1 MPDPGKK
8 KPAKKD
14 ILIPVMGATGAG
26 KSTFINTL
34 LGEEEMQVGRGLQS
48 CTIELAFG
56 SIEKIEGH
64 PLLQG
69 YRIVLIDTPG
79 FDDTYK
85 TDFVIL
91 SKIATWLKNSYKKG
105 AKLGG
110 VIYLHDISAARFTGT
125 ARRNLQ
131 MFRSLCGEDVLDN
144 IVLGTTKWALNVP
157 DSDLRHSQLTADY
170 WEPLLAK
177 GATAF
182 RIEDTYESAW
192 RVIERII
199 SPSAQK
205 TLNDTVLL
213 IQREMVDKKKIIPET
228 QAGQELRF
236 TLQEVLDIHKK
247 LLRLDAREDNED
259 LQAQRREAQEK
270 VKLLVSQ
277 IQKLRIPL
285 RRQLRKL
292 FSFLNLS

>member
-1 MPDPGKK
+1 MR
-8 KPAKKD
+8 
-14 ILIPVMGATGAG
+14 
-26 KSTFINTL
+26 
-34 LGEEEMQVGRGLQS
+34 VGRGLQS
-48 CTIELAFG
+48 CTIDLAFG

-64 PLLQG
+64 PLLQE

-85 TDFVIL
+85 TDFAIL
-91 SKIATWLKNSYKKG
+91 SKIATWLENSYVVTSKYTKPDKLIEYDSYKKG

-125 ARRNLQ
+125 ASRNLQ
-131 MFRSLCGEDVLDN
+131 MFRKLCGEDVLDN

-157 DSDLRHSQLTADY
+157 DSELRHSQLTADY

-177 GATAF
+177 GAKAF
-182 RIEDTYESAW
+182 RIEDNYESTW
-192 RVIERII
+192 RLIERMI
-199 SPSAQK
+199 SPRAQK
-205 TLNDTVLL
+205 TLNNTVLL
-213 IQREMVDKKKIIPET
+213 IQREMVEKKMIIPET
-228 QAGQELRF
+228 QAGKELRF
-236 TLQEVLDIHKK
+236 TLQEVLDMHKK
-247 LLRLDAREDNED
+247 LLRLDPRGDNEE

-270 VKLLVSQ
+270 LKLLVGQ

-292 FSFLNLS
+292 FSFLGS